1 MIAFDSNTFFPYLL
15 QWLEAIAKA
24 GEGAPLKRPLYV
36 INSEAFTIWRKH
48 FGWLRELVNESN
60 EQTGRGW
67 LTSIS
72 MSSSRNSLHRSHFHH
87 ANNHAPILFPLS
99 QPRRNTLISAT
110 SHSSCHDSSSLL
122 PESMHHKLLKSRGWI
137 LRRCRAG
144 NGRSETCMRRMT
156 CHTLNRRDGGLPS
169 RTEESQSMCLI
180 NWVSIQYWNT
190 RYVLR

>member
-122 PESMHHKLLKSRGWI
+122 PESMHHKLLKHYLCSVKRLDCSLSTALIYLIWAC
-137 LRRCRAG
+137 LFAKR
-144 NGRSETCMRRMT
+144 ETAK
-156 CHTLNRRDGGLPS
+156 
-169 RTEESQSMCLI
+169 
-180 NWVSIQYWNT
+180 
-190 RYVLR
+190 